1 MLYRKILTAKTKRG
15 PSSIDLTQAINDVV
29 KESGIEQGFCHIY
42 LKATTAG
49 LVINERDML
58 LLKDME
64 KFFANLVPE
73 AKLYAHPENAFSHL
87 RASLLK
93 QSLTIPVEKG
103 ELVLG
108 TWQSILL
115 FEFDVRDREREVVV
129 TVIGS
134 E

>member
-1 MLYRKILTAKTKRG
+1 MLYRKVLLAKTKRG
-15 PSSIDLTQAINDVV
+15 PSSVDLTQAIKDVV
-29 KESGIEQGFCHIY
+29 KESGVEQGLCHVY

-49 LVINERDML
+49 LAINERDLL

-64 KFFANLVPE
+64 RFFSKLVPE
-73 AKLYAHPENAFSHL
+73 DRLYAHPENAFSHI

-93 QSLTIPVEKG
+93 QSLVIPVEKG

-115 FEFDVRDREREVVV
+115 FEFDVHGREREVVV

-134 E
+134 D